1 MAESDPGADIAA
13 SLRRH
18 LLVAGVVVLLLAG
31 GLGAWAGLS
40 EISSAVVANGVVV
53 VESNVKRVQHR
64 EGGIVREIKARDGD
78 LVAAGDLLLR
88 LDDTVT
94 RASLAILSRQLD
106 ELHAQAARLAAERDS
121 AADISFPEALMRRA
135 GEPAIRAAISGQQAL
150 LEARRAS
157 LKGRKEQLREQIGQF
172 EKQVEGLKVQQLS
185 KEEEIELI
193 ARELGDLETLFAK
206 ALIPA
211 SRIYALRRDR
221 ARLVG
226 ERGGFIAQIAQ
237 AKEAIS
243 ERRTQILQIEEDVRA
258 EVLQQLQ
265 DTRSHIAQLTER
277 ENAAMD
283 ELRRVDI
290 RAPRSGYVHQLAV
303 HTVGGVIGPG
313 ETAMLIVPREDLL
326 IIEARIE
333 PTDVDRLSR
342 DQPVVVRF
350 PNFNQQTT
358 PELQARVLS
367 VSADLEVDR
376 ATGLSYYTARL
387 ALGDGEK
394 EKLGG
399 NVIVP
404 GMPVEAFI
412 VAGDRTVL
420 SYLLKPLADQITHAF
435 REE

>member
-18 LLVAGVVVLLLAG
+18 LLAAGVVVLLLVG

-94 RASLAILSRQLD
+94 RASLAIVSTQLD
-106 ELHAQAARLAAERDS
+106 ELHAQAARLVAERDA
-121 AADISFPEALMRRA
+121 AADISFPEALTRRA
-135 GEPAIRAAISGQQAL
+135 GEPEIRAAISGQQAL
-150 LEARRAS
+150 LKARRAS
-157 LKGRKEQLREQIGQF
+157 LKGRKAQLREQIGQF
-172 EKQVEGLKVQQLS
+172 EKQVEGLKVQQAS
-185 KEEEIELI
+185 KEEEIELT
-193 ARELGDLETLFAK
+193 ARELGDLETLFDN

-221 ARLVG
+221 ARLAG

-237 AKEAIS
+237 TKEAIS
-243 ERRTQILQIEEDVRA
+243 ERRTQILQIEEDLRA

-265 DTRSHIAQLTER
+265 DTRSRIAQLTER

-326 IIEARIE
+326 VIEARIE

-358 PELQARVLS
+358 PELEARVIS

-399 NVIVP
+399 KVIVP

>member
-1 MAESDPGADIAA
+1 MAESGPGADIAT

-18 LLVAGVVVLLLAG
+18 LLVAGAVVVLLAG
-31 GLGAWAGLS
+31 GLGAWAGLAK
-40 EISSAVVANGVVV
+40 ISSAVVANGVVV

-64 EGGIVREIKARDGD
+64 EGGIVREIRARNGD

-94 RASLAILSRQLD
+94 RASLAIVSTQLD
-106 ELHAQAARLAAERDS
+106 ELRAQAARLVAERDDV
-121 AADISFPEALMRRA
+121 ADISFPEALMRRA

-150 LEARRAS
+150 LKARRAS

-172 EKQVEGLKVQQLS
+172 EKQVEGLAVQRAS
-185 KEEEIELI
+185 KEQEIELN

-221 ARLVG
+221 ARLAG

-237 AKEAIS
+237 TREAIS
-243 ERRTQILQIEEDVRA
+243 ERRIQILQIEEDVRA

-265 DTRSHIAQLTER
+265 DTRSQIAQLTER
-277 ENAAMD
+277 ENAARD

-333 PTDVDRLSR
+333 PMDVDRLSR

-350 PNFNQQTT
+350 PNFNLQTT
-358 PELQARVLS
+358 PELEARVLS
-367 VSADLEVDR
+367 VSADLEIDR
-376 ATGLSYYTARL
+376 TTSLSYYTARL
-387 ALGDGEK
+387 ALSDGEK

-420 SYLLKPLADQITHAF
+420 SYLLKPLADQIRHAF

>member
-1 MAESDPGADIAA
+1 MAESGPGADIAT

-18 LLVAGVVVLLLAG
+18 LLAAGAVVVLLAG
-31 GLGAWAGLS
+31 GLGAWAGLAK
-40 EISSAVVANGVVV
+40 ISSAVVANGVVV

-64 EGGIVREIKARDGD
+64 EGGIVREIRARNGD

-94 RASLAILSRQLD
+94 RASLAIVSTQLD
-106 ELHAQAARLAAERDS
+106 GLHAQAARLVAERDDV
-121 AADISFPEALMRRA
+121 AEISFPEALMRRA
-135 GEPAIRAAISGQQAL
+135 DEPAIRAAISGQQAL
-150 LEARRAS
+150 LRARRAS

-172 EKQVEGLKVQQLS
+172 EKQVEGLEVQQVS
-185 KEEEIELI
+185 KEREIELN

-237 AKEAIS
+237 TKEAIS
-243 ERRTQILQIEEDVRA
+243 ERRIQILQIEEDIRA

-265 DTRSHIAQLTER
+265 DTRSQIAQLTER
-277 ENAAMD
+277 ENAARD

-303 HTVGGVIGPG
+303 HTVGGIIGPG

-326 IIEARIE
+326 IIQARIE
-333 PTDVDRLSR
+333 PMDIDRLSR

-350 PNFNQQTT
+350 PNFNLQTT
-358 PELQARVLS
+358 PELEARVLS
-367 VSADLEVDR
+367 VSADLEIDR

-387 ALGDGEK
+387 ALSDGEK

-420 SYLLKPLADQITHAF
+420 SYLLKPLADQIRHAF

>member
-1 MAESDPGADIAA
+1 MAESGSGADIAT

-18 LLVAGVVVLLLAG
+18 LLVAGAVVVLLAG
-31 GLGAWAGLS
+31 GLGAWAGLAK
-40 EISSAVVANGVVV
+40 ISSAVVANGVVV

-64 EGGIVREIKARDGD
+64 EGGIVREIKARNGD

-94 RASLAILSRQLD
+94 RASLAIVSTQLD
-106 ELHAQAARLAAERDS
+106 ELHAQAARLVAERDDV
-121 AADISFPEALMRRA
+121 ADISFPEALMRRA
-135 GEPAIRAAISGQQAL
+135 DEPAIRAAISGQQAL
-150 LEARRAS
+150 LKARRAS
-157 LKGRKEQLREQIGQF
+157 LKGRKAQLREQIGQF
-172 EKQVEGLKVQQLS
+172 EKQVEGLKVQQAS

-237 AKEAIS
+237 VKEAIS

-333 PTDVDRLSR
+333 PMDIDRLSR

-350 PNFNQQTT
+350 PNFNLQTT
-358 PELQARVLS
+358 PELVARVLS
-367 VSADLEVDR
+367 VSADLEIDR

-387 ALGDGEK
+387 ALSDGEK

-420 SYLLKPLADQITHAF
+420 SYLLKPLADQIRHAF

>member
-1 MAESDPGADIAA
+1 MAESGPGADIAT

-18 LLVAGVVVLLLAG
+18 LLVAGAVVVLLAG
-31 GLGAWAGLS
+31 GLGAWAGLAK
-40 EISSAVVANGVVV
+40 ISSAVVANGVVV

-64 EGGIVREIKARDGD
+64 EGGIVREIRAGNGD

-94 RASLAILSRQLD
+94 RASLAIVSTQLD
-106 ELHAQAARLAAERDS
+106 ELHAQAARLVAERDGV
-121 AADISFPEALMRRA
+121 ADISFPEALVRRA

-150 LEARRAS
+150 LKARRAS

-172 EKQVEGLKVQQLS
+172 EKQVEGLAVQQVS
-185 KEEEIELI
+185 KEQEIELN

-221 ARLVG
+221 ARLAG
-226 ERGGFIAQIAQ
+226 ERGGFIARIAQ

-243 ERRTQILQIEEDVRA
+243 ERRIQILQIEEGVRA

-265 DTRSHIAQLTER
+265 DTRSQIAQLTER
-277 ENAAMD
+277 ENAARD

-333 PTDVDRLSR
+333 PMDVDRLSR

-350 PNFNQQTT
+350 PNFNLQTT
-358 PELQARVLS
+358 PELEARVLS
-367 VSADLEVDR
+367 VSADLEIDR

-387 ALGDGEK
+387 ALSDGEK

-404 GMPVEAFI
+404 GMPVEAFL

-420 SYLLKPLADQITHAF
+420 SYLLKPLADQIRHAF

>member
-1 MAESDPGADIAA
+1 MAEPDPGADVAT

-18 LLVAGVVVLLLAG
+18 LLAAGVVVLLLVG

-94 RASLAILSRQLD
+94 RASLAIVSTQLD
-106 ELHAQAARLAAERDS
+106 ELHAQAARLVAELDA
-121 AADISFPEALMRRA
+121 AADISFPEALTRRA

-150 LEARRAS
+150 LKARRAS
-157 LKGRKEQLREQIGQF
+157 LKGRKAQLREQIGQF
-172 EKQVEGLKVQQLS
+172 EKQVEGLKVQQVS
-185 KEEEIELI
+185 KEEEIELT
-193 ARELGDLETLFAK
+193 ARELGDLETLFDN

-237 AKEAIS
+237 TKEAIS
-243 ERRTQILQIEEDVRA
+243 ERRTQILQIEEDLRA

-265 DTRSHIAQLTER
+265 DTRSRIAQLTER

-326 IIEARIE
+326 VIEARIE

-358 PELQARVLS
+358 PELEARVIS

-399 NVIVP
+399 KAIVP

>member
-1 MAESDPGADIAA
+1 MAESGSGADIAT

-18 LLVAGVVVLLLAG
+18 LLVAGAVVVLLAG
-31 GLGAWAGLS
+31 GLGAWAGLAK
-40 EISSAVVANGVVV
+40 ISSAVVANGVVV

-64 EGGIVREIKARDGD
+64 EGGIVREIRARNGD

-94 RASLAILSRQLD
+94 RASLAIVSTQLD
-106 ELHAQAARLAAERDS
+106 ELHAQAARLVAERDDV
-121 AADISFPEALMRRA
+121 ADISFPEALMRRA
-135 GEPAIRAAISGQQAL
+135 DEPAIRAAISGQQAL
-150 LEARRAS
+150 LKARRAS
-157 LKGRKEQLREQIGQF
+157 LKGRKAQLREQIGQF
-172 EKQVEGLKVQQLS
+172 EKQVEGLKVQQAS

-193 ARELGDLETLFAK
+193 ARELADLETLFAK

-237 AKEAIS
+237 AREAIS
-243 ERRTQILQIEEDVRA
+243 ERRIQILQIEEDVRA

-265 DTRSHIAQLTER
+265 DTRSQIAQLTER
-277 ENAAMD
+277 ENAARD

-333 PTDVDRLSR
+333 PMDIDRLSR

-350 PNFNQQTT
+350 PNFNLQTT
-358 PELQARVLS
+358 PELVARVLS
-367 VSADLEVDR
+367 VSADLEIDR

-387 ALGDGEK
+387 ALSDGEK

-420 SYLLKPLADQITHAF
+420 SYLLKPLADQIRHAF

>member
-18 LLVAGVVVLLLAG
+18 LLAAGAVVVVLAG
-31 GLGAWAGLS
+31 GLGAWAGLA
-40 EISSAVVANGVVV
+40 EIASAVVANGVVV

-94 RASLAILSRQLD
+94 RASLAIVSTQLD
-106 ELHAQAARLAAERDS
+106 ELHAQAARLAAERDDV
-121 AADISFPEALMRRA
+121 AGISFPEALMRRA
-135 GEPAIRAAISGQQAL
+135 DEPAIRAAISGQRAL
-150 LEARRAS
+150 LKARRAS

-172 EKQVEGLKVQQLS
+172 EKQVGGLEVQQVS
-185 KEEEIELI
+185 KEQEIELN
-193 ARELGDLETLFAK
+193 ARELGDLETLFAR

-243 ERRTQILQIEEDVRA
+243 ERRIQILQIEEDVRA

-265 DTRSHIAQLTER
+265 DTRSQIAQLTER
-277 ENAAMD
+277 ENAARD

-326 IIEARIE
+326 VIEARIE

-350 PNFNQQTT
+350 PNFNLQTT
-358 PELQARVLS
+358 PELVARVLS
-367 VSADLEVDR
+367 VSADLEIDR

-387 ALGDGEK
+387 ALSDGEK

-420 SYLLKPLADQITHAF
+420 SYLLKPLADQIRHAF

>member
-1 MAESDPGADIAA
+1 M
-13 SLRRH
+13 
-18 LLVAGVVVLLLAG
+18 
-31 GLGAWAGLS
+31 
-40 EISSAVVANGVVV
+40 VANGVVV

-64 EGGIVREIKARDGD
+64 EGGIVREIRARNGD

-94 RASLAILSRQLD
+94 RASLAIVSTQLD
-106 ELHAQAARLAAERDS
+106 ELRAQAARLVAERDDV
-121 AADISFPEALMRRA
+121 ADISFPEALMRRA
-135 GEPAIRAAISGQQAL
+135 DEPAIRAAISGQQAL
-150 LEARRAS
+150 LKARRAS

-172 EKQVEGLKVQQLS
+172 EKQVEGLAVQQIS
-185 KEEEIELI
+185 KEQEIELN

-221 ARLVG
+221 ARLAG

-237 AKEAIS
+237 TREAIS
-243 ERRTQILQIEEDVRA
+243 ERRIQILQIEEDVRA

-265 DTRSHIAQLTER
+265 DTRSQIAQLTER
-277 ENAAMD
+277 ENAARD

-333 PTDVDRLSR
+333 PMDVDRLSR

-350 PNFNQQTT
+350 PNFNLQTT
-358 PELQARVLS
+358 PELEARVLS
-367 VSADLEVDR
+367 VSADLEIDR
-376 ATGLSYYTARL
+376 ATSLSYYTARL
-387 ALGDGEK
+387 ALSDGEK

-420 SYLLKPLADQITHAF
+420 SYLLKPLADQIRHAF

>member
-1 MAESDPGADIAA
+1 MAESDPGADIAT

-18 LLVAGVVVLLLAG
+18 LLVAGAVVVLLAG
-31 GLGAWAGLS
+31 GLGAWAGLAK
-40 EISSAVVANGVVV
+40 ISSAVVANGVVV

-64 EGGIVREIKARDGD
+64 EGGIVREIRAGNGD

-94 RASLAILSRQLD
+94 RASLAIVSTQLD
-106 ELHAQAARLAAERDS
+106 ELHAQAARLVAERDDVT
-121 AADISFPEALMRRA
+121 DISFPEALMRRA

-150 LEARRAS
+150 LKARRAS

-172 EKQVEGLKVQQLS
+172 EKQVEGLEVQQVS
-185 KEEEIELI
+185 KEQEIELN

-237 AKEAIS
+237 AREAIS
-243 ERRTQILQIEEDVRA
+243 ERRIQILQIEEDVRA

-265 DTRSHIAQLTER
+265 DTRSQIAQLTER
-277 ENAAMD
+277 ENAARD

-333 PTDVDRLSR
+333 PMDVDRLSR

-350 PNFNQQTT
+350 PNFNLQTT
-358 PELQARVLS
+358 PELEARVLS
-367 VSADLEVDR
+367 VSADLEIDR

-420 SYLLKPLADQITHAF
+420 SYLLKPLADQIRHAF

>member
-1 MAESDPGADIAA
+1 MAESGPGADIAT

-18 LLVAGVVVLLLAG
+18 LLVAGAVVVLLAG
-31 GLGAWAGLS
+31 GLGAWAGLAK
-40 EISSAVVANGVVV
+40 ISSAVVANGVVV

-64 EGGIVREIKARDGD
+64 EGGIVREIRARNGD

-94 RASLAILSRQLD
+94 RASLAIVSTQLD
-106 ELHAQAARLAAERDS
+106 ELHAQAARLIAERDDV
-121 AADISFPEALMRRA
+121 ADISFPEALMRRA
-135 GEPAIRAAISGQQAL
+135 DEPAIRAAISGQRAL
-150 LEARRAS
+150 LQARRAS

-172 EKQVEGLKVQQLS
+172 EKQVEGLAVQQVS
-185 KEEEIELI
+185 KEQEIELN

-237 AKEAIS
+237 TKEAIS
-243 ERRTQILQIEEDVRA
+243 ERRIQILQIEEDLRA
-258 EVLQQLQ
+258 EVLQHLQ
-265 DTRSHIAQLTER
+265 DTRSQIAQLTER
-277 ENAAMD
+277 ENAARD

-333 PTDVDRLSR
+333 PMDVDRLSR

-350 PNFNQQTT
+350 PNFNLQTT
-358 PELQARVLS
+358 PELEARVIS
-367 VSADLEVDR
+367 VSADLEIDR

-387 ALGDGEK
+387 ALSDGEK

-420 SYLLKPLADQITHAF
+420 SYLLKPLADQIRHAF

>member
-18 LLVAGVVVLLLAG
+18 LLVAGGVVLLLAG

-94 RASLAILSRQLD
+94 RASLAILSTQLD
-106 ELHAQAARLAAERDS
+106 ELHAQAARLAAERDA
-121 AADISFPEALMRRA
+121 AADISFPEAFMRRA

-150 LEARRAS
+150 LKARRAS

-185 KEEEIELI
+185 KEEEIALI

-243 ERRTQILQIEEDVRA
+243 ERRTQILQIEEEVRA

-333 PTDVDRLSR
+333 PMDVDRLSR

-358 PELQARVLS
+358 PELEARVLS